1 MDPGFFKGGGTYVT
15 LVETNVQE
23 RGSGG
28 HPPEKLGILHQNTF
42 ILGAFESLGGF

>member
-1 MDPGFFKGGGTYVT
+1 MT
-15 LVETNVQE
+15 LLETNVQE

-28 HPPEKLGILHQNTF
+28 HPPEKFESLHQNAF